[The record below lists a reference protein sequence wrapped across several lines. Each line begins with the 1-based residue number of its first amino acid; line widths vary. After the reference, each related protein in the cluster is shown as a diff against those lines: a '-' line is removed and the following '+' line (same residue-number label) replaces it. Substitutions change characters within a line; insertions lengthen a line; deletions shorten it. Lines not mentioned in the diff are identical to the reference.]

1 MSKHLSPHVTSFVEV
16 DMTSAVL
23 WIDKVKNKLLKKY
36 KKKITFTPLFINA
49 VSKAINDYQMIHDS
63 FPHSF
68 TIIWDDCYF
77 PEHIINAYTKLLSL
91 TQELLHIINL
101 IWLEPLDAIFIQTR
115 MEDPEDK
122 DLDILVNRI
131 KTLIFKRKKE
141 LETILH
147 TLEHEYRDGKLVV
160 HPILFKAKQQ
170 KGNPINHILK
180 EIHQEIALLVKI
192 FAQAQKE

>member
-1 MSKHLSPHVTSFVEV
+1 
-16 DMTSAVL
+16 
-23 WIDKVKNKLLKKY
+23 
-36 KKKITFTPLFINA
+36 
-49 VSKAINDYQMIHDS
+49 
-63 FPHSF
+63 
-68 TIIWDDCYF
+68 
-77 PEHIINAYTKLLSL
+77 
-91 TQELLHIINL
+91 
-101 IWLEPLDAIFIQTR
+101 

-160 HPILFKAKQQ
+160 HPILFKSKQQ